1 MFGVVKIVA
10 EFVGGGVT
18 PWARIDVI
26 RLTRNWDLAGY
37 CVFTCEVLFILS
49 TFYYILNTIGLM
61 KSVGCSEFF
70 KDTWNLMDIFTIF
83 LSVQTV
89 ALWALKV
96 INLFEPYISI
106 CLQSAGLC
114 CNADDKENWSN

>member
-37 CVFTCEVLFILS
+37 LVFTCEVLFILS
-49 TFYYILNTIGLM
+49 TFYYFLNTIGLM

-70 KDTWNLMDIFTIF
+70 KDSWNLVDILTIY

-96 INLFEPYISI
+96 IPLFIIIFCNL
-106 CLQSAGLC
+106 
-114 CNADDKENWSN
+114 

>member
-26 RLTRNWDLAGY
+26 RLTRRWDFAGY
-37 CVFTCEVLFILS
+37 FVFVCEVLFILS
-49 TFYYILNTIGLM
+49 TFYYVLNTLGVL
-61 KSVGCSEFF
+61 KSVGCAEFF
-70 KDTWNLMDIFTIF
+70 KDSWNLVDIFTIF
-83 LSVQTV
+83 LSALTI

-96 INLFEPYISI
+96 H
-106 CLQSAGLC
+106 
-114 CNADDKENWSN
+114 